1 MRSTVEFGYKDKGEG
16 IVKAPF
22 LLFLLLVALLP
33 PAAAQERYPSRAVTI
48 IVPFPPGGIA
58 DITAR
63 GLAPGLEKALKQPI
77 VVQNRPGAAGTT
89 GAQVAATAPA
99 DGYTLL
105 CHLVSISTLPEVD
118 KLFGRPTVFTRYQ
131 FAGIAR
137 INADPPIMVVHPS
150 VPANNLKEFV
160 ALGKR
165 RADAMIFSSS
175 GPYGASHVPFA
186 MFLQATGLKMRH
198 LPTTGGAPAMTAV
211 LGGHAITWASPPA
224 LALPHLQAGK
234 VKAFANWGANRLT
247 QFPDIPTFREQG
259 YDIEYYLW
267 AGLFTQR
274 NVPAGVLK
282 TLGDAVRQAVENPDV
297 KKAFEKV
304 RTPIAYQDA
313 AEFKA
318 WWDKDAER
326 LAKVVQR
333 MGKPEPK

>member
-1 MRSTVEFGYKDKGEG
+1 MR
-16 IVKAPF
+16 KAF
-22 LLFLLLVALLP
+22 CAVLLGV
-33 PAAAQERYPSRAVTI
+33 AAAWASWAGAQPYPSRPITI

-63 GLAPGLEKALKQPI
+63 GIAPGLEKALRQPI
-77 VVQNRPGAAGTT
+77 VVQNRPGAAGAT
-89 GAQVAATAPA
+89 GAQVAATAAP

-118 KLFGRPTVFTRYQ
+118 KLFGRPTVFTRGQ

-150 VPANNLKEFV
+150 VPAKNLKEFV
-160 ALGKR
+160 ALAKQR
-165 RADAMIFSSS
+165 SKDMIFSSS

-186 MFLQATGLKMRH
+186 MFLQATGLQMRH

-224 LALPHLQAGK
+224 LALPHLQARK
-234 VKAFANWGANRLT
+234 IKPFVTWGGNRLA

-282 TLGDAVRQAVENPDV
+282 TLGDAVRQAVEDPEV

-304 RTPIAYQDA
+304 RTPIAYQGS

-333 MGKPEPK
+333 MGKPDIK

>member
-1 MRSTVEFGYKDKGEG
+1 MKRAICAV
-16 IVKAPF
+16 
-22 LLFLLLVALLP
+22 LLVIAASWVAE
-33 PAAAQERYPSRAVTI
+33 AAAQAYPTHAVNI

-63 GLAPGLEKALKQPI
+63 GLVPGLEKALRQPV
-77 VVQNRPGAAGTT
+77 VVQYRPGAAGTT

-99 DGYTLL
+99 DGYTLI

-118 KLFGRPTVFTRYQ
+118 KLFGRPTVFTRDQ
-131 FAGIAR
+131 FVGIAR

-150 VPANNLKEFV
+150 VPAKNLKEFV
-160 ALGKR
+160 TLGKR
-165 RADAMIFSSS
+165 RAADMIFSSS

-186 MFLQATGLKMRH
+186 MFLQAAGLQMRH

-224 LALPHLQAGK
+224 LAFPHLQAGK
-234 VKAFANWGANRLT
+234 VKAFVTWGGNRLT
-247 QFPDIPTFREQG
+247 QFPDVPTFSEQG

-282 TLGDAVRQAVENPDV
+282 TLGDAVRQAVADPDV

-313 AEFKA
+313 GEFKA

>member
-1 MRSTVEFGYKDKGEG
+1 MK
-16 IVKAPF
+16 KAVCAV
-22 LLFLLLVALLP
+22 LLGV
-33 PAAAQERYPSRAVTI
+33 AAAWTPSIGAQSYPSRPVTI

-63 GLAPGLEKALKQPI
+63 GIGPGMEKVLKQPV
-77 VVQNRPGAAGTT
+77 VVQYRPGAAGAT

-105 CHLVSISTLPEVD
+105 SHLVSISTLPEVD
-118 KLFGRPTVFTRYQ
+118 KLFGRTPVFTRDQ
-131 FAGIAR
+131 FVGIAR

-150 VPANNLKEFV
+150 VPARNLKEFV

-165 RADAMIFSSS
+165 HAADMIFSSS

-186 MFLQATGLKMRH
+186 MFLQASGLKMRH

-234 VKAFANWGANRLT
+234 VKAFVTWGGTRLS

-274 NVPAGVLK
+274 GVPAEVLK
-282 TLGDAVRQAVENPDV
+282 KLGDAVRRAVEDPAV
-297 KKAFEKV
+297 KRAFEKV

-318 WWDKDAER
+318 WWDKDAEQ
-326 LAKVVQR
+326 LAKVIQR
-333 MGKPEPK
+333 MGKPGAN

>member
-1 MRSTVEFGYKDKGEG
+1 MKRAICAV
-16 IVKAPF
+16 
-22 LLFLLLVALLP
+22 LLVIAASWVAE
-33 PAAAQERYPSRAVTI
+33 AAAQAYPTHAVNI

-63 GLAPGLEKALKQPI
+63 GLVPGLEKALRQPV
-77 VVQNRPGAAGTT
+77 VVQYRPGAAGTT
-89 GAQVAATAPA
+89 GAHAAATAPA
-99 DGYTLL
+99 DGYTLI

-118 KLFGRPTVFTRYQ
+118 KLFGRPTVFTRDQ
-131 FAGIAR
+131 FVGIAR

-150 VPANNLKEFV
+150 VPAKNLKEFV

-165 RADAMIFSSS
+165 RASDMIFSSS

-186 MFLQATGLKMRH
+186 MFLQAAGLEMRH

-224 LALPHLQAGK
+224 IAGPHLQAGK
-234 VKAFANWGANRLT
+234 VKAFATWGANRLA
-247 QFPDIPTFREQG
+247 QFPDIPTFKEQG
-259 YDIEYYLW
+259 YDVEYYLW
-267 AGLFTQR
+267 AGLFAQR
-274 NVPAGVLK
+274 NVPAGVFK
-282 TLGDAVRQAVENPDV
+282 TLRDAVRQAVQDPDV
-297 KKAFEKV
+297 KKGFEKV

-313 AEFKA
+313 GEFKA

>member
-1 MRSTVEFGYKDKGEG
+1 MTKHIAAS
-16 IVKAPF
+16 
-22 LLFLLLVALLP
+22 LLCL
-33 PAAAQERYPSRAVTI
+33 AAAWAAGAVAQNYPARPVTI

-63 GLAPGLEKALKQPI
+63 GLGPGLEKALRQPV
-77 VVQNRPGAAGTT
+77 VVQYRPGAAGTT
-89 GAQVAATAPA
+89 GAQIAATAPA

-105 CHLVSISTLPEVD
+105 AHLVSISTLPEVD
-118 KLFGRPTVFTRYQ
+118 KLFGRPTVFTRDQ

-150 VPANNLKEFV
+150 VPAKNLKEFV

-165 RADAMIFSSS
+165 RASDMIFSSS

-186 MFLQATGLKMRH
+186 MFLQVAGLQMRH

-211 LGGHAITWASPPA
+211 LGGHAVTWASPPA
-224 LALPHLQAGK
+224 IAGPHLQAGK
-234 VKAFANWGANRLT
+234 VKAFATWGASRLA
-247 QFPDIPTFREQG
+247 QFPDIPTFKEQG
-259 YDIEYYLW
+259 YDVEYYLW
-267 AGLFTQR
+267 AGLFAQR
-274 NVPAGVLK
+274 NVPAGVFK
-282 TLGDAVRQAVENPDV
+282 TLRDAVRQAVQDPDV
-297 KKAFEKV
+297 KKGFEKV

-313 AEFKA
+313 DEFKA

-326 LAKVVQR
+326 LAKVVQG

>member
-1 MRSTVEFGYKDKGEG
+1 MIKPIAAS
-16 IVKAPF
+16 
-22 LLFLLLVALLP
+22 LLCLAVVWAAGAVA
-33 PAAAQERYPSRAVTI
+33 QNYPTRPVTI

-63 GLAPGLEKALKQPI
+63 GLVPGLEKALKQPV
-77 VVQNRPGAAGTT
+77 VVQYRPGAAGTT

-105 CHLVSISTLPEVD
+105 SHLVSISMLPEVD
-118 KLFGRPTVFTRYQ
+118 KLFGRPTVFTRDQ
-131 FAGIAR
+131 FVGIAR

-150 VPANNLKEFV
+150 VPAKNLKEFV

-165 RADAMIFSSS
+165 RASDMIFSSS

-186 MFLQATGLKMRH
+186 MFLQAAGLQMRH

-224 LALPHLQAGK
+224 IAGPHLQAGK
-234 VKAFANWGANRLT
+234 VKAFATWGANRLA
-247 QFPDIPTFREQG
+247 QFPDIPTFKEQG

-267 AGLFTQR
+267 AGLFAQR
-274 NVPAGVLK
+274 NVPAGVFK
-282 TLGDAVRQAVENPDV
+282 TLRDAVRQAVQDPDV
-297 KKAFEKV
+297 KKGFEKV

-313 AEFKA
+313 DEFKA

-326 LAKVVQR
+326 LAKVVQG
-333 MGKPEPK
+333 MGKPEAK

>member
-1 MRSTVEFGYKDKGEG
+1 MLRVWM
-16 IVKAPF
+16 A
-22 LLFLLLVALLP
+22 LLLGSGVLAA
-33 PAAAQERYPSRAVTI
+33 PAVQAQDKYPSRPITI

-63 GLAPGLEKALKQPI
+63 SLAPGLERVLKQP
-77 VVQNRPGAAGTT
+77 VVMQNRPGAAGTT

-118 KLFGRPTVFTRYQ
+118 KLFGRPTVFTRDQ
-131 FAGIAR
+131 FVGIAR

-150 VPANNLKEFV
+150 VPAKNLKEFA
-160 ALGKR
+160 ALAKKR
-165 RADAMIFSSS
+165 ANDMIFSSS

-186 MFLQATGLKMRH
+186 MFLQAAGLQMRH

-224 LALPHLQAGK
+224 LAAPHLQAGK
-234 VKAFANWGANRLT
+234 VKAFVTWGGNRLT
-247 QFPDIPTFREQG
+247 QFPDVPTFREQG

-282 TLGDAVRQAVENPDV
+282 TLGDAVRRAVADPDV
-297 KKAFEKV
+297 KNAFAKV
-304 RTPIAYQDA
+304 RTPIAYQDS

-333 MGKPEPK
+333 MGKPEIK

>member
-1 MRSTVEFGYKDKGEG
+1 MKIRISAV
-16 IVKAPF
+16 
-22 LLFLLLVALLP
+22 LLCAAAAWAAG
-33 PAAAQERYPSRAVTI
+33 AAAQAYPTRPVNI

-63 GLAPGLEKALKQPI
+63 SLGPGMEKALRQSV
-77 VVQNRPGAAGTT
+77 VVQYRPGAAGAT

-99 DGYTLL
+99 DGYTLI
-105 CHLVSISTLPEVD
+105 CHLVSISMLPEVD
-118 KLFGRPTVFTRYQ
+118 KLFGRPPVYSRDQ
-131 FAGIAR
+131 FVGIAR

-150 VPANNLKEFV
+150 IPAKNLKEFV

-165 RADAMIFSSS
+165 RASDMIFSSS

-186 MFLQATGLKMRH
+186 MFLQAAGLTMRH
-198 LPTTGGAPAMTAV
+198 LPTTGGGPAMTAV
-211 LGGHAITWASPPA
+211 LGGHAVTWASPPA
-224 LALPHLQAGK
+224 VAAPHLDSGK
-234 VKAFANWGANRLT
+234 VRAFVTWGANRLT
-247 QFPDIPTFREQG
+247 QFPDVPTFRELG

-267 AGLFTQR
+267 AGLFAQR
-274 NVPAGVLK
+274 NVPADVLK
-282 TLGDAVRQAVENPDV
+282 TLRNAVRQAVEDPGV
-297 KKAFEKV
+297 KMAFEKV

-313 AEFKA
+313 DEFKA